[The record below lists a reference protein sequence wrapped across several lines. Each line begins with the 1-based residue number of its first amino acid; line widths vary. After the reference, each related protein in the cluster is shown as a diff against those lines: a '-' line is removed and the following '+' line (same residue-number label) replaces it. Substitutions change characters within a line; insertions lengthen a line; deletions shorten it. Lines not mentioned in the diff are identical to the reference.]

1 MSRALAAALATAAV
15 CALSAAASS
24 QSLLVV
30 HGPRGEPLV
39 ALTFDADMTEEMVQ
53 ALRSGR
59 VARWYD
65 PAILAELRATRTPA
79 TIFMTGLWAETYPR
93 QARSLAH
100 DPLFE
105 LENHSYDHAAWERP
119 CYGLPSAPTLKEKR
133 DEIRRG
139 AFALAAVTGVAANY
153 FRFPGGCANRGDVRL
168 VASFEERPVQ
178 WDVISGDSYLRSP
191 ADVER
196 RVLDGTRPGSIVVL
210 HLVGPPN
217 APATAAALKEIIP
230 RLRSRGLR
238 FVTLR
243 RLLISTARPVQRGA

>member
-1 MSRALAAALATAAV
+1 MSRALAAALAGAAV

-24 QSLLVV
+24 QSLLIV
-30 HGPRGEPLV
+30 HGARTRPLV
-39 ALTFDADMTEEMVQ
+39 ALTFDADMTEGMVQ

-59 VARWYD
+59 VGRWYD

-79 TIFMTGLWAETYPR
+79 TIFMTGLWAETYPLV
-93 QARSLAH
+93 ARSLAR

-119 CYGLPSAPTLKEKR
+119 CYGLPSARTQKEKR
-133 DEIRRG
+133 DEVRRG
-139 AFALAAVTGVAANY
+139 AFALAAVTGVAPAY

-168 VASFEERPVQ
+168 VAALGERPVQ
-178 WDVISGDSYLRSP
+178 WDVISGDSYLRNP

-196 RVLDGTRPGSIVVL
+196 QVLDGTRPGSIVVL
-210 HLVGPPN
+210 HLVGAPN
-217 APATAAALKEIIP
+217 APATAAVLKEIIP

-238 FVTLR
+238 FVKLR
-243 RLLISTARPVQRGA
+243 RLLSTTRPAQRGA